1 MISVIIVGMFFL
13 LLMIGNTLLIFHLRD
28 IMLRKEQSDK
38 QEKGQ
43 IRDELQELKSM
54 FKGDISIILNHV
66 KKVIK

>member
-28 IMLRKEQSDK
+28 IMLRKEQSDR